1 MFCFIYKWFISRALD
16 LGKGLPGFVTRHV
29 RHCKTCREFSHLS
42 QLLNRELVREAP
54 QFLRQSK
61 RDDSLNEKILSALTF
76 KAGPV
81 VPKKRGRL
89 RSPFR
94 VPALAAAVVVLV
106 VTIGIIWQ
114 TIPSRVP
121 NTGGEIMN
129 DLSELEIGSVSWQD
143 MVGGVESPLETE
155 MQELKQSVH
164 SAAEFLISN
173 LDIKID

>member
-29 RHCKTCREFSHLS
+29 QHCKTCREFSHLS
-42 QLLNRELVREAP
+42 QMLNRELVREAP
-54 QFLRQSK
+54 QFLPQSK
-61 RDDSLNEKILSALTF
+61 RDDSLNEKILTVLAAKPRPAAS
-76 KAGPV
+76 
-81 VPKKRGRL
+81 KKRRRL
-89 RSPFR
+89 WSPFP

-121 NTGGEIMN
+121 NTGGEIVN
-129 DLSELEIGSVSWQD
+129 DLSEFRITSVSWQD

-155 MQELKQSVH
+155 MKELKQSVN